1 MKTIAAWNR
10 HSLDR
15 RTLLVAGAAAVAG
28 AAIAPKL
35 AMAEE
40 PVEIDPTGAGG
51 GTEVAIESMAF
62 QTPEV
67 KCKVGDTV
75 TWSNKDGIAHNVHF
89 RQGPMKGNPKAQGKM
104 LNTGEKYSVKFLQA
118 GDYSYVCTPH
128 PMMKGKVI
136 VEA

>member
-1 MKTIAAWNR
+1 MRSAAWTR
-10 HSLDR
+10 HPFDR
-15 RTLLVAGAAAVAG
+15 RAFLVASTAIVAGAAL
-28 AAIAPKL
+28 APKR

-51 GTEVAIESMAF
+51 GTEVPIESMAF

-75 TWSNKDGIAHNVHF
+75 TWVNKDGIAHNVHF

-104 LNTGEKYSVKFLQA
+104 LNTGDKYSVKFLQA

>member
-1 MKTIAAWNR
+1 MRSAAWTR
-10 HSLDR
+10 HSFHR
-15 RTLLVAGAAAVAG
+15 RAFLIASTAIVAGAAL
-28 AAIAPKL
+28 APKR

-75 TWSNKDGIAHNVHF
+75 TWVNKDGIAHNVHF

-104 LNTGEKYSVKFLQA
+104 LNTGDKYSVKFLQA